1 MKRFYKDVSVA
12 EDGGAFRVLLDG
24 RTLKTQAKA
33 TLELPTRALAE
44 AVAQEWREVGEDID
58 PTLMPLTR
66 LSFAGIDGVKADRAR
81 VAEHALA
88 FGRTD
93 LLSYRAE
100 APRELVARQATAWDP
115 LLDWA
120 TERFGAKLNIT
131 AGIMHVEQPAQAL
144 AAFRK
149 AIDAHDDFALGALHT
164 ATTVTGSLVLALAL
178 ADRRL
183 TAAEAFA
190 AATIDETFQ
199 AEKWGM
205 DHEAEQR
212 LKRHAAE
219 LSGAEIFLRLL
230 A

>member
-12 EDGGAFRVLLDG
+12 EEGGAFRVLLDG

-44 AVAQEWREVGEDID
+44 AVAQEWRDVGENID
-58 PTLMPLTR
+58 PTIMPLTR
-66 LSFAGIDGVKADRAR
+66 LSFAAIDGVKADRAK
-81 VAEHALA
+81 VADHALS

-100 APRELVARQATAWDP
+100 TPQELIARQAAAWDP
-115 LLDWA
+115 LLAWTA
-120 TERFGAKLNIT
+120 ERHGAKLNVTSGIT
-131 AGIMHVEQPAQAL
+131 HIAQPSEAIAAL
-144 AAFRK
+144 QK
-149 AIDAHDDFALGALHT
+149 AIEAQDDFALAALHT
-164 ATTVTGSLVLALAL
+164 ATTITGSLVVALAL

-183 TAAEAFA
+183 TAEQAFA

-219 LSGAEIFLRLL
+219 LSGAEVFLRLL

>member
-12 EDGGAFRVLLDG
+12 EEGGAFRVLLDG

-44 AVAQEWREVGEDID
+44 AVAQEWREVGEEID

-66 LSFAGIDGVKADRAR
+66 LSFAAIDGVKADRTK
-81 VAEHALA
+81 VAAHALS
-88 FGRTD
+88 FGGTD
-93 LLSYRAE
+93 LLSYRADT
-100 APRELVARQATAWDP
+100 PQELAARQAAAWDA

-120 TERFGAKLNIT
+120 AERYGAKLNTTSGIT
-131 AGIMHVEQPAQAL
+131 HVEQSEEAL
-144 AAFRK
+144 AALQN
-149 AIDAHDDFALGALHT
+149 AIAAQGDFALAVLHS
-164 ATTVTGSLVLALAL
+164 ATTITGSLILALAL
-178 ADRRL
+178 IERRL
-183 TAAEAFA
+183 TAEEAFA
-190 AATIDETFQ
+190 TATIDETFQ

>member
-12 EDGGAFRVLLDG
+12 EEGGAFRVLLDG

-44 AVAQEWREVGEDID
+44 AVAQEWRDVGEDID
-58 PTLMPLTR
+58 PARMPLTR

-81 VAEHALA
+81 VAEHALS

-93 LLSYRAE
+93 LLSYRAD
-100 APRELVARQATAWDP
+100 APQELAVRQAAAWDP

-120 TERFGAKLNIT
+120 AERFGARLNVT
-131 AGIMHVEQPAQAL
+131 AGITHVEQPAQAL
-144 AAFRK
+144 AALQK
-149 AIDAHDDFALGALHT
+149 AIDAQSDFSLGALHT
-164 ATTVTGSLVLALAL
+164 ATTVTGSLILALAL
-178 ADRRL
+178 IERRL
-183 TAAEAFA
+183 TAEEAFA
-190 AATIDETFQ
+190 AATIDEMFQ

-219 LSGAEIFLRLL
+219 LSAAERFLMLL
-230 A
+230 K